1 MRSSLMADIADQFST
16 GGWEFTPE
24 VTEVFDE
31 HVRASVP
38 FYDDIQEL
46 VASLSDWLLPNGGL
60 FVDLGAST
68 CTTLVEIAERHPT
81 RRIRAELYDEEESM
95 LALAQKKVAG
105 LNVLPTF
112 HIQRLQQPMKHREA
126 DMTVS
131 LFTLQF
137 LTPKDRLA
145 VLTEARRCSADSGV
159 IVLAEKIRPTHALLA
174 EIGMD
179 ASHDYKAQAGIPDSA
194 IRSKARALR
203 GVLIPQTLER
213 LMEELSVA
221 GWRHADVL
229 FRWHQW
235 VIVIGFAR

>member
-1 MRSSLMADIADQFST
+1 MADIADSFAT

-38 FYDDIQEL
+38 FYDAIQDL
-46 VASLSDWLLPNGGL
+46 VASLSDWVLPNGGL

-68 CTTLVEIAERHPT
+68 CTTLVEITERHPT
-81 RRIRAELYDEEESM
+81 RRIRADLYDEEASM
-95 LALAQKKVAG
+95 LELAQKKVAG
-105 LNVLPTF
+105 RNVLATF
-112 HIQRLQQPMKHREA
+112 HSQRLQQPMKHRDA

-137 LTPKDRLA
+137 LSPRDRLA
-145 VLTEARRCSADSGV
+145 VLTEARRCSADSGC

-179 ASHDYKAQAGIPDSA
+179 ASHDYKAAAGIPDSA

-213 LMEELSVA
+213 IMVELAAA
-221 GWRHADVL
+221 GWHHSDVL

-235 VIVIGFAR
+235 VVLIGFAR

>member
-1 MRSSLMADIADQFST
+1 MSDIADRFPA

-38 FYDDIQEL
+38 YYDDIQAM
-46 VASLSDWLLPNGGL
+46 VAEFSDWLLPDGGM

-68 CTTLVEIAERHPT
+68 CTTLETICARHPN
-81 RRIRAELYDEEESM
+81 RRVRAELYDEEPSM
-95 LALAQKKVAG
+95 LDRAKEKTAN
-105 LNVLPTF
+105 LNVLANF
-112 HIQRLQQPMKHREA
+112 HVQRLQKPFKHVNA
-126 DMTVS
+126 DLTVA

-137 LTPKDRLA
+137 LREQERVPVLA
-145 VLTEARRCSADSGV
+145 EARRCTTPGGA
-159 IVLAEKIRPTHALLA
+159 IILAEKIRPQSSLLA
-174 EIGMD
+174 EIAMD
-179 ASHDYKAQAGIPDSA
+179 ASHDFKAAAGIPDQA

-203 GVLIPQTLER
+203 GVLMPQTFHQLTRQMYE
-213 LMEELSVA
+213 A
-221 GWRHADVL
+221 GWHEVDVV